1 MFLLAIATYMDRYI
15 RVSSYRVYHVL
26 RISDSQAKHYFC
38 ISYLLL
44 FRVATGI

>member
-1 MFLLAIATYMDRYI
+1 MFLLAIPTYMDRYI
-15 RVSSYRVYHVL
+15 RVSSYRVYHVI
-26 RISDSQAKHYFC
+26 RTYSQAKHYFC

>member
-1 MFLLAIATYMDRYI
+1 MSMDRYI
-15 RVSSYRVYHVL
+15 RVSSYRVYHVAVT
-26 RISDSQAKHYFC
+26 SDSQAEHYFY